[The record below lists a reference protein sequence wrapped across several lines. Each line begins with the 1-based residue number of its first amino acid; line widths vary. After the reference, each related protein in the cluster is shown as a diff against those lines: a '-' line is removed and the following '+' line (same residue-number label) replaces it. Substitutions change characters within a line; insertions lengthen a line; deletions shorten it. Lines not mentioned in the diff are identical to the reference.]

1 MRVCRALFCYINV
14 NKGKAG
20 SGSHRRDAII
30 AFTELIRD
38 CSVKY
43 FWGISVLVICYILSC
58 FFLLSPSSRRSLF
71 RTYHRCVR
79 EERQCNE
86 NFIRARVAKVQK
98 SILAV
103 HQIRPKIE
111 DHDRT
116 VVRRDQPVR
125 FPLGSVLVPGVFV
138 SSAVFC
144 SGKRG
149 FLLFF
154 RFFLVSSTQTVP
166 ITVVQLFRLV
176 HERFLFLLIDA
187 TSMNPINSGAV
198 SN

>member
-1 MRVCRALFCYINV
+1 LFCEIFLGHICFGNLL
-14 NKGKAG
+14 
-20 SGSHRRDAII
+20 HP
-30 AFTELIRD
+30 ELFF
-38 CSVKY
+38 SFVAE
-43 FWGISVLVICYILSC
+43 FSSISLS
-58 FFLLSPSSRRSLF
+58 R
-71 RTYHRCVR
+71 YHRCVR
-79 EERQCNE
+79 EERQCNK

-144 SGKRG
+144 SGKRE